1 MATPNDYRAIA
12 RKTDRPMWIWA
23 GCALTSVLLLFG
35 VVIFVVITLLNRG
48 DDTGAEG
55 KLPDVWP
62 DKAENA
68 LRPVQMPTGEM
79 VAALTGETGAQVL
92 CQAIPEQRWEEI
104 LGGRTLREAGGA
116 CHAVTAQLD
125 VSAQMIPALPEDT
138 SRGLPTR
145 TTVAGKLAVIAT
157 DKGGTSL
164 SVELVEVAPHNGA
177 SPVLNVAVRSRI
189 VTPPETDGK
198 ARALAE
204 ALIAGAMPPGP
215 SLPKIGEDGEIA
227 PQQVEAGPLKDKP
240 LPVMSWLLC
249 GELGR
254 ALGVPADKAKPTFFA
269 SCVLNGVTADYSE
282 HSAVVVPSTTIAG
295 LPAQVDGRG
304 VIVQLTDDPDGKTLK
319 FKGTGDLQALAEKM
333 VPPLLG
339 R

>member
-35 VVIFVVITLLNRG
+35 VGIFVAITLLNG
-48 DDTGAEG
+48 NEEPEG

-62 DKAENA
+62 TKAANA
-68 LRPVQMPTGEM
+68 LRPVPMPTGEM
-79 VAALTGETGAQVL
+79 VAALTDETGAQVL
-92 CQAIPEQRWEEI
+92 CQVIPERRWEEI
-104 LGGRTLREAGGA
+104 LGGRTLREAGRA

-138 SRGLPTR
+138 SRGVPVR
-145 TTVAGKLAVIAT
+145 TTIAGKLALIAT
-157 DKGGTSL
+157 DKDGTSL

-177 SPVLNVAVRSRI
+177 SPVLLVSFRSR
-189 VTPPETDGK
+189 TSKAPDAEGK
-198 ARALAE
+198 AKALAE
-204 ALIAGAMPPGP
+204 ALIASAMPPGP
-215 SLPKIGEDGEIA
+215 KLPKIGEDGEIA

-254 ALGVPADKAKPTFFA
+254 ALGAPADKAKPTFFA
-269 SCVLNGVTADYSE
+269 SCELNGVTADYSE
-282 HSAVVVPSTTIAG
+282 HSAVVVPTTTIAG
-295 LPAQVDGRG
+295 RPAQVDGRG
-304 VIVQLTDDPDGKTLK
+304 VVVQLTDDPDGKTLK
-319 FKGTGDLQALAEKM
+319 FTGTGDLQGLAEKM
-333 VPPLLG
+333 VPPLFG

>member
-23 GCALTSVLLLFG
+23 GCALVSVLLLFG
-35 VVIFVVITLLNRG
+35 VGIVVAITVLNQ
-48 DDTGAEG
+48 DDEPEAE
-55 KLPDVWP
+55 LPTTWP
-62 DKAENA
+62 SRSGQE
-68 LRPVQMPTGEM
+68 LRPVTMPTGEM
-79 VAALTGETGAQVL
+79 VAALTDETTAQVL

-104 LGGRTLREAGGA
+104 LGGRTLREAGQS

-125 VSAQMIPALPEDT
+125 VSVQMAPALPDDT

-157 DKGGTSL
+157 DKDGTSL

-177 SPVLNVAVRSRI
+177 SPVLHISLRGRI
-189 VTPPETDGK
+189 VEAPETEKK

-215 SLPKIGEDGEIA
+215 KLPKIGEDGEI
-227 PQQVEAGPLKDKP
+227 PLEKTEPGPIKDKP
-240 LPVMSWLLC
+240 LPVISWLLC

-254 ALGVPADKAKPTFFA
+254 ALGVPADTAKPTFFA
-269 SCVLNGVTADYSE
+269 GCELNGVTADYSE
-282 HSAVVVPSTTIAG
+282 LSTAVAPTTTVSG
-295 LPAQVDGRG
+295 LPTQVDGRG
-304 VIVQLTDDPDGKTLK
+304 VVVQLTDDPAGQTLK
-319 FKGTGDLQALAEKM
+319 FKGSGDLVALAEKM

>member
-23 GCALTSVLLLFG
+23 GCALISVLLLFG
-35 VVIFVVITLLNRG
+35 AGIVVAITLLNQ
-48 DDTGAEG
+48 DDPGTGAE
-55 KLPDVWP
+55 LPEVWP
-62 DKAENA
+62 SKSGQA
-68 LRPVQMPTGEM
+68 LRPVPMPTGEM
-79 VAALTGETGAQVL
+79 VAALTDETAAQVL

-104 LGGRTLREAGGA
+104 LGGHTLREAGRS
-116 CHAVTAQLD
+116 CHAVTTKLD
-125 VSAQMIPALPEDT
+125 ISVRMAPALPDDT

-145 TTVAGKLAVIAT
+145 TTVAGKLAVLAT
-157 DKGGTSL
+157 DKDGTSL

-177 SPVLNVAVRSRI
+177 SPVLHVSLRGRVVKS
-189 VTPPETDGK
+189 PETEQK

-204 ALIAGAMPPGP
+204 ALIAGVTPPGP
-215 SLPKIGEDGEIA
+215 KLPKIGEDGEI
-227 PQQVEAGPLKDKP
+227 PLEKTEPGPIKDRP
-240 LPVMSWLLC
+240 LPVISWLLC

-254 ALGVPADKAKPTFFA
+254 ALGVPSDSAKPVFFA
-269 SCVLNGVTADYSE
+269 ACELNGVIADYSE
-282 HSAVVVPSTTIAG
+282 LSTAVAPTTTVAG

-304 VIVQLTDDPDGKTLK
+304 VVVQLTDDPAGQTLK
-319 FKGTGDLQALAEKM
+319 FKGPGDLLALAEKM

>member
-12 RKTDRPMWIWA
+12 RRTDRPMWIWA

-35 VVIFVVITLLNRG
+35 VGIFVAITLLNRG
-48 DDTGAEG
+48 DSGSEAE
-55 KLPDVWP
+55 LPDVWP
-62 DKAENA
+62 SKPENA
-68 LRPVQMPTGEM
+68 LRPVSMPTGEM
-79 VAALTGETGAQVL
+79 VAALTSETGAQVL
-92 CQAIPEQRWEEI
+92 CQAIPQQRWEEI
-104 LGGRTLREAGGA
+104 LGGRTLLEAGGS

-125 VSAQMIPALPEDT
+125 VTAQMVPALPENT
-138 SRGLPTR
+138 SRGVPTR

-157 DKGGTSL
+157 DLGGTSL
-164 SVELVEVAPHNGA
+164 GVELVEVAPHNGA
-177 SPVLNVAVRSRI
+177 SPVLNVSVRGRT
-189 VTPPETDGK
+189 VKAPEAEGK
-198 ARALAE
+198 AKALAE
-204 ALIAGAMPPGP
+204 ALIAGATPPGP
-215 SLPKIGEDGEIA
+215 QLPKIGEDGEIP
-227 PQQVEAGPLKDKP
+227 PQQVEAGALKDKP

-269 SCVLNGVTADYSE
+269 SCELNGVTADYSE
-282 HSAVVVPSTTIAG
+282 LSSTVKPTTTIAG

-304 VIVQLTDDPDGKTLK
+304 VFVRLTGDPDGQTLK
-319 FKGTGDLQALAEKM
+319 FKGPGDLPALAEKM

>member
-1 MATPNDYRAIA
+1 MTAGNDYRAIA

-35 VVIFVVITLLNRG
+35 VGIVVAITLLNKDEPG
-48 DDTGAEG
+48 TEAE
-55 KLPDVWP
+55 LPEVWP
-62 DKAENA
+62 SKAENA
-68 LRPVQMPTGEM
+68 LRPVPMPTGEM
-79 VAALTGETGAQVL
+79 VAALTDETGAQVL
-92 CQAIPEQRWEEI
+92 CQVIPEQRWEEI
-104 LGGRTLREAGGA
+104 LGGRTLREAGTA
-116 CHAVTAQLD
+116 CRAVTARLD

-138 SRGLPTR
+138 SRGAPVK
-145 TTVAGKLAVIAT
+145 TTVAGKLALIAT
-157 DKGGTSL
+157 DKDGTRL
-164 SVELVEVAPHNGA
+164 SVELAEVAPHNGA
-177 SPVLNVAVRSRI
+177 SPVLLVSLRGRTI
-189 VTPPETDGK
+189 DTPETESK

-204 ALIAGAMPPGP
+204 ALIAGATPPGP

-227 PQQVEAGPLKDKP
+227 PRQVEAGPLKDKP

-254 ALGVPADKAKPTFFA
+254 ALGVPADNAKPTFFA
-269 SCVLNGVTADYSE
+269 ACALNGVTADYSE

-295 LPAQVDGRG
+295 LPAQVDERG

>member
-35 VVIFVVITLLNRG
+35 VGIAVAITLLNESNEEPEAG
-48 DDTGAEG
+48 
-55 KLPDVWP
+55 LPTVWP
-62 DKAENA
+62 SKSGQA
-68 LRPVQMPTGEM
+68 LRPVPMPTGEM
-79 VAALTGETGAQVL
+79 VAALTDETGAQVL
-92 CQAIPEQRWEEI
+92 CQAIPEQRWEEL
-104 LGGRTLREAGGA
+104 LGGRTLREAGTA
-116 CHAVTAQLD
+116 CHALTTKLD

-138 SRGLPTR
+138 SRGVPVK
-145 TTVAGKLAVIAT
+145 TTVAGKLAVVAT
-157 DKGGTSL
+157 DKDGTSL
-164 SVELVEVAPHNGA
+164 SVELVEVAPHHGA
-177 SPVLNVAVRSRI
+177 SPVLHVTLRSRLI
-189 VTPPETDGK
+189 GSPETEQK

-204 ALIAGAMPPGP
+204 ALIAGATPPGP
-215 SLPKIGEDGEIA
+215 KLPKIGEDGEILWEKTE
-227 PQQVEAGPLKDKP
+227 PGPIKDRP
-240 LPVMSWLLC
+240 LPVISWLLC

-269 SCVLNGVTADYSE
+269 ACELNGVIADYSE
-282 HSAVVVPSTTIAG
+282 RSAAVAPTTTIAG

-304 VIVQLTDDPDGKTLK
+304 VVVQLTGDPVGQTLK
-319 FKGTGDLQALAEKM
+319 FKGTGDLPALAEKT

>member
-12 RKTDRPMWIWA
+12 RRTDRPMWIWA
-23 GCALTSVLLLFG
+23 GCALTSVLLMFG
-35 VVIFVVITLLNRG
+35 VGIFVAITLLNK
-48 DDTGAEG
+48 DDTGAEA
-55 KLPDVWP
+55 KLPEVWP
-62 DKAENA
+62 SKPENA
-68 LRPVQMPTGEM
+68 LRPVPMPTGEM
-79 VAALTGETGAQVL
+79 VAALTDETAAQVL
-92 CQAIPEQRWEEI
+92 CQAIPERRWEEI
-104 LGGRTLREAGGA
+104 LGDRTLREAGRA
-116 CHAVTAQLD
+116 CHAVTTQLD

-138 SRGLPTR
+138 SRGAPVK
-145 TTVAGKLAVIAT
+145 TTVAGKLALIAA
-157 DKGGTSL
+157 DKDGTRL

-177 SPVLNVAVRSRI
+177 SPVLLVSFRGRTI
-189 VTPPETDGK
+189 DTPETESK

-282 HSAVVVPSTTIAG
+282 YSAVVSPTTTIAG
-295 LPAQVDGRG
+295 LPAQVDERG

>member
-23 GCALTSVLLLFG
+23 GCALVSVLLLFG
-35 VVIFVVITLLNRG
+35 VGIVVAITLLNQN
-48 DDTGAEG
+48 DEPEA
-55 KLPDVWP
+55 KLPETWP
-62 DKAENA
+62 STSGQA
-68 LRPVQMPTGEM
+68 LRPVTMPTGEM
-79 VAALTGETGAQVL
+79 VAALTRETGAQVL

-104 LGGRTLREAGGA
+104 LGGRTLREAGGS
-116 CHAVTAQLD
+116 CHAVTARLD

-138 SRGLPTR
+138 SRGVPTK

-157 DKGGTSL
+157 DKDGTSL
-164 SVELVEVAPHNGA
+164 GVELAEVAPHNGA
-177 SPVLNVAVRSRI
+177 SPVLHVSVRGR
-189 VTPPETDGK
+189 TAEGPEAEQK

-215 SLPKIGEDGEIA
+215 KLPKIGEDGEI
-227 PQQVEAGPLKDKP
+227 PLEKIEPGPIKDRP
-240 LPVMSWLLC
+240 LPVISWLLC

-254 ALGVPADKAKPTFFA
+254 ALGVPSDTAKPTFFA
-269 SCVLNGVTADYSE
+269 GCELNGVTADYSE
-282 HSAVVVPSTTIAG
+282 LSSAVAPNTTIAG
-295 LPAQVDGRG
+295 LPAQLDERG
-304 VIVQLTDDPDGKTLK
+304 VVVQLTDDPEGQTLK
-319 FKGTGDLQALAEKM
+319 FKGAGDLRALAEKA

>member
-23 GCALTSVLLLFG
+23 GCALVSALLLFG
-35 VVIFVVITLLNRG
+35 VGIVVAITVLNQG
-48 DDTGAEG
+48 DEPEAE
-55 KLPDVWP
+55 LPATWP
-62 DKAENA
+62 SRSGQA
-68 LRPVQMPTGEM
+68 LRPVTMPTGEM
-79 VAALTGETGAQVL
+79 VAALTDETAAQVL

-104 LGGRTLREAGGA
+104 LGGRTLREAGPS

-125 VSAQMIPALPEDT
+125 VSAQMAPALPDDT

-157 DKGGTSL
+157 NEDGTSL

-177 SPVLNVAVRSRI
+177 SPVLHVSIRGKTVKS
-189 VTPPETDGK
+189 PETEKK

-215 SLPKIGEDGEIA
+215 KLPKIGEDGEI
-227 PQQVEAGPLKDKP
+227 PLEKTEPGPIKDKP
-240 LPVMSWLLC
+240 LPVISWLLC

-254 ALGVPADKAKPTFFA
+254 ALGVPADTAKPNFFA
-269 SCVLNGVTADYSE
+269 SCELNGVTADYSE
-282 HSAVVVPSTTIAG
+282 LSTAVVPTTTVAG
-295 LPAQVDGRG
+295 LPTQVDGRG
-304 VIVQLTDDPDGKTLK
+304 VVVQLTDDPAGQTLR
-319 FKGTGDLQALAEKM
+319 FKGTGDLVALAEKV

>member
-35 VVIFVVITLLNRG
+35 VGIFVAITLLNKG
-48 DDTGAEG
+48 GTSAEG
-55 KLPDVWP
+55 ELPETWP
-62 DKAENA
+62 SKPENA
-68 LRPVQMPTGEM
+68 LRPVLMPTGEM
-79 VAALTGETGAQVL
+79 VAALTSETGAQVL

-104 LGGRTLREAGGA
+104 LGGRTLREASGS
-116 CHAVTAQLD
+116 CHAVTAQFD
-125 VSAQMIPALPEDT
+125 VTAQMIPALPENT

-157 DKGGTSL
+157 EMGTISL
-164 SVELVEVAPHNGA
+164 SVELIEVAPHKGA
-177 SPVLNVAVRSRI
+177 SPVLNVAVRSRA
-189 VTPPETDGK
+189 VKTPEAEGK
-198 ARALAE
+198 AKALAE

-215 SLPKIGEDGEIA
+215 RLPKIGEDGEIA
-227 PQQVEAGPLKDKP
+227 PQPVEAGPLKDKP

-269 SCVLNGVTADYSE
+269 SCELNGTTADYSAL
-282 HSAVVVPSTTIAG
+282 SSVVKPTTTIAG
-295 LPAQVDGRG
+295 RPAQVNGRG
-304 VIVQLTDDPDGKTLK
+304 VVVQLTEDPVGQTLK
-319 FKGTGDLQALAEKM
+319 FKGAGDLQALAEKM

-339 R
+339 P

>member
-23 GCALTSVLLLFG
+23 GCALVSVLLLFG
-35 VVIFVVITLLNRG
+35 VGIVVAITVLNQN
-48 DDTGAEG
+48 DEPEAE
-55 KLPDVWP
+55 LPTTWP
-62 DKAENA
+62 SRSGQE
-68 LRPVQMPTGEM
+68 LRPVTMPTGEM
-79 VAALTGETGAQVL
+79 VAALTDETAAQVL

-104 LGGRTLREAGGA
+104 LGGRTLREAGQS

-125 VSAQMIPALPEDT
+125 VSVQMAPALPDDT

-157 DKGGTSL
+157 DKDGTSL

-177 SPVLNVAVRSRI
+177 SPVLHISLRGRI
-189 VTPPETDGK
+189 VEAPETEKK

-215 SLPKIGEDGEIA
+215 KLPKIGEDGEV
-227 PQQVEAGPLKDKP
+227 PLEKTEPGPIKDKP
-240 LPVMSWLLC
+240 LPVISWLLC

-254 ALGVPADKAKPTFFA
+254 ALGVPADTAKPTFFA
-269 SCVLNGVTADYSE
+269 GCELNGVTADYSE
-282 HSAVVVPSTTIAG
+282 LSTAVAPTTTVAG
-295 LPAQVDGRG
+295 LPTQVDGRG
-304 VIVQLTDDPDGKTLK
+304 VVVQLTDDPAGQTLK
-319 FKGTGDLQALAEKM
+319 FKGTGDLVALAEKM

>member
-23 GCALTSVLLLFG
+23 GCALVSVLLLFG
-35 VVIFVVITLLNRG
+35 AGIVVAITLLSR
-48 DDTGAEG
+48 DDEPEAE
-55 KLPDVWP
+55 LPAVWP
-62 DKAENA
+62 SKSGQE
-68 LRPVQMPTGEM
+68 LRPVTMPAGEM
-79 VAALTGETGAQVL
+79 VAALTDETGAQVL

-104 LGGRTLREAGGA
+104 LGGRTLREAGQS

-125 VSAQMIPALPEDT
+125 VSAHMIPALPEDT
-138 SRGLPTR
+138 SRGVPTK

-157 DKGGTSL
+157 DKDGTSL
-164 SVELVEVAPHNGA
+164 GVELVEVAPHNGA
-177 SPVLNVAVRSRI
+177 SPVLHVSIRGRI
-189 VTPPETDGK
+189 VRGPETETK

-204 ALIAGAMPPGP
+204 ALIAGATPPGP
-215 SLPKIGEDGEIA
+215 KLPKIGENGEI
-227 PQQVEAGPLKDKP
+227 PLEKIEPGPIKDKP
-240 LPVMSWLLC
+240 LPVISWLLC

-254 ALGVPADKAKPTFFA
+254 ALGVPPDNAKPNFFA
-269 SCVLNGVTADYSE
+269 GCELNGVTADYSE
-282 HSAVVVPSTTIAG
+282 RSTAVVPTTTVAG

-304 VIVQLTDDPDGKTLK
+304 VVVQLTDDPAGQTLK
-319 FKGTGDLQALAEKM
+319 FKGTGDLVALAEKM